1 MCDTNGRIE
10 INTLENNQV
19 VAKEDIKNAHKGSI
33 WQLAW
38 SHPIDGNILASCGY
52 DQRIILWKKEADGW
66 KSIYEFTDEE
76 GSVNTI
82 AWAPREYG
90 QILVSGNSC
99 GTVSIYKYSGG
110 SWEQTKLKKHKE
122 SVNSITFGP
131 ATYPTILAREDDN
144 SGKTPPLRFVSV
156 SCDKSIIEWTQDATT
171 SDRQIGTHDDWVR
184 DAAWAPNVGM
194 KHDLLATCS
203 ESGVKIWKRDA
214 EDWEEMKSLDVGG
227 AAWRVCWSPTGNM
240 LTVTTGENKT
250 VMYRQALGSDD
261 WEFVSSMDEGS
272 IVEN

>member
-1 MCDTNGRIE
+1 M
-10 INTLENNQV
+10 
-19 VAKEDIKNAHKGSI
+19 
-33 WQLAW
+33 
-38 SHPIDGNILASCGY
+38 
-52 DQRIILWKKEADGW
+52 
-66 KSIYEFTDEE
+66 
-76 GSVNTI
+76 NTI

-99 GTVSIYKYSGG
+99 GTVSIYKYNGG

-122 SVNSITFGP
+122 SVNSISFGP
-131 ATYPTILAREDDN
+131 ATFPTILAREDDH

-156 SCDKSIIEWTQDATT
+156 SCDKSIIEWTQDTT
-171 SDRQIGTHDDWVR
+171 TTDIVIGTHNDWVR

-194 KHDLLATCS
+194 KHELLATCS
-203 ESGVKIWKRDA
+203 ESGVKIWRKEA
-214 EDWEEMKSLDVGG
+214 EEWTEMKSLDVGA

-250 VMYRQALGSDD
+250 VMYRQALGSDE